1 MSPFFK
7 NKRKR
12 CRTGALLLLAGS
24 VLTGT
29 VTVNELSKIP
39 AGSLIASAQE
49 LDIESIEAMQRDNQS
64 GAAAGGD
71 SAEKNQNA
79 ETVDGQNVSANSDT
93 LAGYGKDA
101 EDALTGDGQN
111 AEDALAGDGQTAADA
126 AQSESSFTDEKL
138 ASVLAQ
144 IQASLPSSNGDWS
157 VYVCDLKTGAEGSIN
172 DHRMQAASLIKLYIM
187 GAVYENYDALIAQY
201 GQDTIDANLYSMITV
216 SDNDAANA
224 LTTYLGSGDSSAGMQ
239 VVNNYC
245 LAHGY
250 TTSSMGRLLLH
261 SNEFGDNYT
270 SVENCGKLLKM
281 VYWNGYKK
289 ERHGNAETAE
299 EATEVDLQSEQ
310 TTENSDSAQNT
321 ADDTVA
327 GNAEAAESAADEDS
341 ADGVSE
347 STVEN
352 TTEISSETDQTH
364 EISENNTETN
374 TEIAADE
381 TIKDSSDAVQNTA
394 TADDAAALTPHASD
408 MFSLLCAQTRR
419 HKIPA
424 QLPDGVRTASKT
436 GELDDVENDA
446 AILYDTDNDLIIV
459 FMSEHL
465 GDCGAA
471 QSTIASLSRQIYDLY
486 H

>member
-1 MSPFFK
+1 MSPFLK
-7 NKRKR
+7 DKRKR

-24 VLTGT
+24 VLAGT
-29 VTVNELSKIP
+29 VPNTGELPKIP
-39 AGSLIASAQE
+39 VGGLTVSAQE
-49 LDIESIEAMQRDNQS
+49 LDIESIEAMQGG
-64 GAAAGGD
+64 GATGAG
-71 SAEKNQNA
+71 QNA
-79 ETVDGQNVSANSDT
+79 ETVDGQGTSANSDT
-93 LAGYGKDA
+93 LAGYGKPSDNGQSA
-101 EDALTGDGQN
+101 DDTLAGDGQN
-111 AEDALAGDGQTAADA
+111 ADTS

-138 ASVLAQ
+138 TSVLAQ
-144 IQASLPSSNGDWS
+144 IQASLPASNGDWA
-157 VYVCDLKTGAEGSIN
+157 VYVCDLKTGSEGSIN

-201 GQDTIDANLYSMITV
+201 GQDTIDASLYSMITI

-239 VVNNYC
+239 IVNNYC

-281 VYWNGYKK
+281 VYWDGYLQKIPENRDTDEK
-289 ERHGNAETAE
+289 T
-299 EATEVDLQSEQ
+299 TESDLQSEQ
-310 TTENSDSAQNT
+310 VTENISSTEDDTDEITTEN
-321 ADDTVA
+321 
-327 GNAEAAESAADEDS
+327 
-341 ADGVSE
+341 
-347 STVEN
+347 
-352 TTEISSETDQTH
+352 TT
-364 EISENNTETN
+364 
-374 TEIAADE
+374 
-381 TIKDSSDAVQNTA
+381 
-394 TADDAAALTPHASD
+394 ALTPHASD
-408 MFSLLCAQTRR
+408 MFALLCAQTRR

-465 GDCGAA
+465 SDCGAA
-471 QSTIASLSRQIYDLY
+471 QSTIASLSRQIYDAY

>member
-1 MSPFFK
+1 MSSFFR
-7 NKRKR
+7 NNRRR

-29 VTVNELSKIP
+29 VPDIGGLSKIP
-39 AGSLIASAQE
+39 AGFLSASAQE
-49 LDIESIEAMQRDNQS
+49 LDIESIEAMQENEKN
-64 GAAAGGD
+64 GAAADGGSTGAGQD
-71 SAEKNQNA
+71 AQA
-79 ETVDGQNVSANSDT
+79 VDGQRISASSDT
-93 LAGYGKDA
+93 LAGYGGQA
-101 EDALTGDGQN
+101 AGETLTGDGQSTD
-111 AEDALAGDGQTAADA
+111 DALAGDGQNADTSV
-126 AQSESSFTDEKL
+126 QSESSFTDEKL
-138 ASVLAQ
+138 TSVLAQ
-144 IQASLPSSNGDWS
+144 IEASLPSSNGDWAA
-157 VYVCDLKTGAEGSIN
+157 YVCDLKTGAEGSIN

-239 VVNNYC
+239 IVNNYC

-281 VYWNGYKK
+281 VYWEGYLQKTQ
-289 ERHGNAETAE
+289 ESGSNAGETAE
-299 EATEVDLQSEQ
+299 SDLQSEQ
-310 TTENSDSAQNT
+310 VTENIDST
-321 ADDTVA
+321 EDDTA
-327 GNAEAAESAADEDS
+327 GII
-341 ADGVSE
+341 
-347 STVEN
+347 TEN
-352 TTEISSETDQTH
+352 TEADA
-364 EISENNTETN
+364 NETN
-374 TEIAADE
+374 TGDTSAAPAGE
-381 TIKDSSDAVQNTA
+381 TPSEAEAQENSEHPAESSTENTA
-394 TADDAAALTPHASD
+394 VLTPHASD

-471 QSTIASLSRQIYDLY
+471 QSTIASLSRQIYDAY

>member
-1 MSPFFK
+1 MSPFLK
-7 NKRKR
+7 DKRKR

-24 VLTGT
+24 VLAGT
-29 VTVNELSKIP
+29 VPNTGELPKIP
-39 AGSLIASAQE
+39 VGGLTVSAQE
-49 LDIESIEAMQRDNQS
+49 LDIESIEAMQGG
-64 GAAAGGD
+64 GATGAG
-71 SAEKNQNA
+71 QNA
-79 ETVDGQNVSANSDT
+79 ETVDGQGTSANSDT
-93 LAGYGKDA
+93 LAGYGKPSDNGQSA
-101 EDALTGDGQN
+101 DGTLAGDGQNPDDTLAGDGQN
-111 AEDALAGDGQTAADA
+111 ADTS
-126 AQSESSFTDEKL
+126 AQSESSFTDQKL
-138 ASVLAQ
+138 TSVLAQ
-144 IQASLPSSNGDWS
+144 IQASLPASNGDWA
-157 VYVCDLKTGAEGSIN
+157 VYVCDLKTGSEGSIN

-201 GQDTIDANLYSMITV
+201 GQDTIDASLYSMITV

-239 VVNNYC
+239 IVNNYC

-281 VYWNGYKK
+281 VYWDGYLQKIPENRDTDEK
-289 ERHGNAETAE
+289 T
-299 EATEVDLQSEQ
+299 TESDLQSEQ
-310 TTENSDSAQNT
+310 VTENIASTEDDTDEITTENT
-321 ADDTVA
+321 TV
-327 GNAEAAESAADEDS
+327 
-341 ADGVSE
+341 
-347 STVEN
+347 
-352 TTEISSETDQTH
+352 
-364 EISENNTETN
+364 
-374 TEIAADE
+374 
-381 TIKDSSDAVQNTA
+381 
-394 TADDAAALTPHASD
+394 LTPHASD
-408 MFSLLCAQTRR
+408 MFALLCAQTRR

-465 GDCGAA
+465 SDCGAA
-471 QSTIASLSRQIYDLY
+471 QSTIASLSRQIYDAY

>member
-1 MSPFFK
+1 MSPFLK
-7 NKRKR
+7 DTRKR

-24 VLTGT
+24 VLAGT
-29 VTVNELSKIP
+29 VPNTGELPKIP
-39 AGSLIASAQE
+39 VGGLTVSAQE
-49 LDIESIEAMQRDNQS
+49 LDIESIEAMQGG
-64 GAAAGGD
+64 GATGAG
-71 SAEKNQNA
+71 QNA
-79 ETVDGQNVSANSDT
+79 ETVDGQGTSANSDT
-93 LAGYGKDA
+93 LAGYGKPSDNGQSA
-101 EDALTGDGQN
+101 DGTLAGGGQNPDDTLAGDGQN
-111 AEDALAGDGQTAADA
+111 ADTS

-138 ASVLAQ
+138 TSVLAQ
-144 IQASLPSSNGDWS
+144 IQASLPASNGDWA
-157 VYVCDLKTGAEGSIN
+157 VYVCDLKTGSEGSIN

-201 GQDTIDANLYSMITV
+201 GQDTIDTSLYSMITV

-224 LTTYLGSGDSSAGMQ
+224 LTTYLGSGNSSAGMQ
-239 VVNNYC
+239 IVNNYC

-281 VYWNGYKK
+281 VYWDGYLQKIPENRDTDEK
-289 ERHGNAETAE
+289 T
-299 EATEVDLQSEQ
+299 TESDLQSEQ
-310 TTENSDSAQNT
+310 VTENIASTEDDTDEITTEN
-321 ADDTVA
+321 
-327 GNAEAAESAADEDS
+327 
-341 ADGVSE
+341 
-347 STVEN
+347 
-352 TTEISSETDQTH
+352 TT
-364 EISENNTETN
+364 
-374 TEIAADE
+374 
-381 TIKDSSDAVQNTA
+381 
-394 TADDAAALTPHASD
+394 ALTPHASD
-408 MFSLLCAQTRR
+408 MFALLCAQTRR

-465 GDCGAA
+465 SDCGAA
-471 QSTIASLSRQIYDLY
+471 QSTIASLSRQIYDAY

>member
-1 MSPFFK
+1 MSPFLK
-7 NKRKR
+7 DKRKR

-24 VLTGT
+24 VLAGT
-29 VTVNELSKIP
+29 VPNTGELPKIP
-39 AGSLIASAQE
+39 GGGLTVSAQE
-49 LDIESIEAMQRDNQS
+49 LDIESIEAMQGG
-64 GAAAGGD
+64 GATGAG
-71 SAEKNQNA
+71 QNA
-79 ETVDGQNVSANSDT
+79 ETVDGQGTSANSDT
-93 LAGYGKDA
+93 LAGYGKPSDNGQSA
-101 EDALTGDGQN
+101 DGTLAGDGQNPDDTLAGDGQN
-111 AEDALAGDGQTAADA
+111 ADTS

-138 ASVLAQ
+138 TSVLAQ
-144 IQASLPSSNGDWS
+144 IQASLPASNGDWA
-157 VYVCDLKTGAEGSIN
+157 VYVCDLKTGSEGSIN

-187 GAVYENYDALIAQY
+187 GTVYENYDALIAQY

-224 LTTYLGSGDSSAGMQ
+224 LTSYLGSGDSSAGMQ
-239 VVNNYC
+239 IVNNYC

-281 VYWNGYKK
+281 VYWDGYLQKTPENRGTDEK
-289 ERHGNAETAE
+289 T
-299 EATEVDLQSEQ
+299 TESDLQSEQ
-310 TTENSDSAQNT
+310 VTENIASTEDDTDEITTEN
-321 ADDTVA
+321 
-327 GNAEAAESAADEDS
+327 
-341 ADGVSE
+341 
-347 STVEN
+347 
-352 TTEISSETDQTH
+352 TT
-364 EISENNTETN
+364 
-374 TEIAADE
+374 
-381 TIKDSSDAVQNTA
+381 
-394 TADDAAALTPHASD
+394 ALTPHASD
-408 MFSLLCAQTRR
+408 MFALLCAQTRR

-465 GDCGAA
+465 SDCGAA
-471 QSTIASLSRQIYDLY
+471 QSTIASLSRQIYDAY

>member
-1 MSPFFK
+1 MSPFLK
-7 NKRKR
+7 DKRKR

-24 VLTGT
+24 VLAGT
-29 VTVNELSKIP
+29 VPNTGELPKIP
-39 AGSLIASAQE
+39 VGGLTVSAQE
-49 LDIESIEAMQRDNQS
+49 LDIESIEAMQGG
-64 GAAAGGD
+64 GATGAG
-71 SAEKNQNA
+71 QNA
-79 ETVDGQNVSANSDT
+79 ETVDGQGTSANSDT
-93 LAGYGKDA
+93 LAGYGKPSDNGQSA
-101 EDALTGDGQN
+101 DGTLAGDGQNPDDTLAGDGQN
-111 AEDALAGDGQTAADA
+111 ADTS

-138 ASVLAQ
+138 TSVLAQ
-144 IQASLPSSNGDWS
+144 IQASLPASNGDWA
-157 VYVCDLKTGAEGSIN
+157 VYVCDLKTGSEGSIN

-201 GQDTIDANLYSMITV
+201 GQDTIDASLYSMITV

-239 VVNNYC
+239 IVNNYC

-281 VYWNGYKK
+281 VYWDGYLQKIPENRDTDEK
-289 ERHGNAETAE
+289 T
-299 EATEVDLQSEQ
+299 TESDLQSEQ
-310 TTENSDSAQNT
+310 VTENIASTEDDTDEITTEN
-321 ADDTVA
+321 
-327 GNAEAAESAADEDS
+327 
-341 ADGVSE
+341 
-347 STVEN
+347 
-352 TTEISSETDQTH
+352 TT
-364 EISENNTETN
+364 
-374 TEIAADE
+374 
-381 TIKDSSDAVQNTA
+381 
-394 TADDAAALTPHASD
+394 ALTPHASD
-408 MFSLLCAQTRR
+408 MFALLCAQTRR

-446 AILYDTDNDLIIV
+446 AILYDTENDLIIV

-465 GDCGAA
+465 SDCGAA
-471 QSTIASLSRQIYDLY
+471 QSTIASLSRQIYDAY

>member
-1 MSPFFK
+1 MSSFSK

-24 VLTGT
+24 VLAGTAPGTG
-29 VTVNELSKIP
+29 ELSKIP
-39 AGSLIASAQE
+39 AGGLTASAQE
-49 LDIESIEAMQRDNQS
+49 LDIESIEAMQGGTT
-64 GAAAGGD
+64 GAG
-71 SAEKNQNA
+71 QNA
-79 ETVDGQNVSANSDT
+79 ETVDGQGASANSDT
-93 LAGYGKDA
+93 LAGYGKPSDNGQSTNDTLA
-101 EDALTGDGQN
+101 GDGQN
-111 AEDALAGDGQTAADA
+111 ADDTLAGDGQNVDDTLAGDGQNADISE
-126 AQSESSFTDEKL
+126 QSESSFTDEKL
-138 ASVLAQ
+138 TSVLAQ
-144 IQASLPSSNGDWS
+144 IQASLPASNGDWA
-157 VYVCDLKTGAEGSIN
+157 VYVCDLKTGSEGSIN

-224 LTTYLGSGDSSAGMQ
+224 LTSYLGSGDSSAGMQ
-239 VVNNYC
+239 TVNNYC

-281 VYWNGYKK
+281 VYWDGYLQKTQENRDTDEK
-289 ERHGNAETAE
+289 T
-299 EATEVDLQSEQ
+299 TESDLQSEQ
-310 TTENSDSAQNT
+310 VTENIASTEDDTDEITTENT
-321 ADDTVA
+321 
-327 GNAEAAESAADEDS
+327 
-341 ADGVSE
+341 
-347 STVEN
+347 
-352 TTEISSETDQTH
+352 
-364 EISENNTETN
+364 
-374 TEIAADE
+374 
-381 TIKDSSDAVQNTA
+381 
-394 TADDAAALTPHASD
+394 AALTPHASD
-408 MFSLLCAQTRR
+408 MFALLCAQTRR

-446 AILYDTDNDLIIV
+446 AILYDTDNDLIII

-471 QSTIASLSRQIYDLY
+471 QSTIASLSRQIYDAY

>member
-1 MSPFFK
+1 MSPFLK
-7 NKRKR
+7 DKRKR

-24 VLTGT
+24 VLAGT
-29 VTVNELSKIP
+29 VPNTGELPKILVGGLTV
-39 AGSLIASAQE
+39 SAQE
-49 LDIESIEAMQRDNQS
+49 LDIESIEAMQGG
-64 GAAAGGD
+64 GATGAG
-71 SAEKNQNA
+71 QNA
-79 ETVDGQNVSANSDT
+79 ETVDGQGTSANSDT
-93 LAGYGKDA
+93 LAGYGKPSDNGQSA
-101 EDALTGDGQN
+101 DGTLAGDGQNPDDTLAGDGQN
-111 AEDALAGDGQTAADA
+111 ADTS

-138 ASVLAQ
+138 TSVLAQ
-144 IQASLPSSNGDWS
+144 IQASLPASNGDWA
-157 VYVCDLKTGAEGSIN
+157 VYVCDLKTGSEGSIN

-201 GQDTIDANLYSMITV
+201 GQDTIDASLYSMITV

-239 VVNNYC
+239 IVNNYC

-281 VYWNGYKK
+281 VYWDGYLQKTPENRGTDEK
-289 ERHGNAETAE
+289 T
-299 EATEVDLQSEQ
+299 TESDLQSEQ
-310 TTENSDSAQNT
+310 VTENIASTEDDTDEITTEN
-321 ADDTVA
+321 
-327 GNAEAAESAADEDS
+327 
-341 ADGVSE
+341 
-347 STVEN
+347 
-352 TTEISSETDQTH
+352 TT
-364 EISENNTETN
+364 
-374 TEIAADE
+374 
-381 TIKDSSDAVQNTA
+381 
-394 TADDAAALTPHASD
+394 ALTPHASD
-408 MFSLLCAQTRR
+408 MFALLCAQTRR

-446 AILYDTDNDLIIV
+446 AILYDTENDLIIV

-465 GDCGAA
+465 SDCGAA
-471 QSTIASLSRQIYDLY
+471 QSTIASLSRQIYDAY

>member
-1 MSPFFK
+1 MSPFLK
-7 NKRKR
+7 DKRKR

-24 VLTGT
+24 VLAGAVPNTG
-29 VTVNELSKIP
+29 ELPKIP
-39 AGSLIASAQE
+39 VGGLTVSAQE
-49 LDIESIEAMQRDNQS
+49 LDIESIEAMQGG
-64 GAAAGGD
+64 GATGAG
-71 SAEKNQNA
+71 QNA
-79 ETVDGQNVSANSDT
+79 ETVDGQGTSANSDT
-93 LAGYGKDA
+93 LAGYGKPSDNGQSA
-101 EDALTGDGQN
+101 DGTLAGDGQNPDDTLAGDGQN
-111 AEDALAGDGQTAADA
+111 ADTS

-138 ASVLAQ
+138 TSVLAQ
-144 IQASLPSSNGDWS
+144 IQASLPASNGDWA
-157 VYVCDLKTGAEGSIN
+157 VYVCDPKTGSEGSIN

-187 GAVYENYDALIAQY
+187 GTVYENYDALIAQY
-201 GQDTIDANLYSMITV
+201 GQDTIDTNLYSMITV

-239 VVNNYC
+239 IVNNYC

-281 VYWNGYKK
+281 VYWDGYLQKTPENRGTDEK
-289 ERHGNAETAE
+289 T
-299 EATEVDLQSEQ
+299 TESDLQSEQ
-310 TTENSDSAQNT
+310 VTENIASTEDDTDEITTEN
-321 ADDTVA
+321 
-327 GNAEAAESAADEDS
+327 
-341 ADGVSE
+341 
-347 STVEN
+347 
-352 TTEISSETDQTH
+352 TT
-364 EISENNTETN
+364 
-374 TEIAADE
+374 
-381 TIKDSSDAVQNTA
+381 
-394 TADDAAALTPHASD
+394 ALTPHASD
-408 MFSLLCAQTRR
+408 MFALLCAQTRR

-465 GDCGAA
+465 SDCGAA
-471 QSTIASLSRQIYDLY
+471 QSTIASLSRQIYDAY

>member
-1 MSPFFK
+1 MSPFLK
-7 NKRKR
+7 DKRKR

-24 VLTGT
+24 VLVGT
-29 VTVNELSKIP
+29 VPNTGELPKIP
-39 AGSLIASAQE
+39 VGGLTVSAQE
-49 LDIESIEAMQRDNQS
+49 LDIESIEAMQGG
-64 GAAAGGD
+64 GATGAG
-71 SAEKNQNA
+71 QNA
-79 ETVDGQNVSANSDT
+79 EAVDGQGTSANSDT
-93 LAGYGKDA
+93 LAGYGKPSDNGQSA
-101 EDALTGDGQN
+101 DGTLAGDGQNPDDTLAGDGQN
-111 AEDALAGDGQTAADA
+111 ADTS

-138 ASVLAQ
+138 TSVLAQ
-144 IQASLPSSNGDWS
+144 IQASLPASNGDWA
-157 VYVCDLKTGAEGSIN
+157 VYVCDLKTGSEGSIN

-201 GQDTIDANLYSMITV
+201 GQDTIDASLYSMITV

-239 VVNNYC
+239 IVNNYC

-281 VYWNGYKK
+281 VYWDGYLQKIPENRDTDEK
-289 ERHGNAETAE
+289 T
-299 EATEVDLQSEQ
+299 TESDLQSEQ
-310 TTENSDSAQNT
+310 VTENIASTEDDTDEITTEN
-321 ADDTVA
+321 
-327 GNAEAAESAADEDS
+327 
-341 ADGVSE
+341 
-347 STVEN
+347 
-352 TTEISSETDQTH
+352 TT
-364 EISENNTETN
+364 
-374 TEIAADE
+374 
-381 TIKDSSDAVQNTA
+381 
-394 TADDAAALTPHASD
+394 ALTPHASD
-408 MFSLLCAQTRR
+408 MFALLCAQTRR

-446 AILYDTDNDLIIV
+446 AILYDTENDLIIV

-465 GDCGAA
+465 SDCGAA
-471 QSTIASLSRQIYDLY
+471 QSTIASLSRQIYDAY

>member
-1 MSPFFK
+1 MSPFLK
-7 NKRKR
+7 DKRKR

-24 VLTGT
+24 VLAGT
-29 VTVNELSKIP
+29 VPNTGELPKIP
-39 AGSLIASAQE
+39 VGGLTVSAQE
-49 LDIESIEAMQRDNQS
+49 LDIESIEAMQGG
-64 GAAAGGD
+64 GATGAG
-71 SAEKNQNA
+71 QNA
-79 ETVDGQNVSANSDT
+79 ETVDGQGTSANSDT
-93 LAGYGKDA
+93 LAGYGKPSDNGQSA
-101 EDALTGDGQN
+101 DDTLAGDGQN
-111 AEDALAGDGQTAADA
+111 ADTS

-138 ASVLAQ
+138 TSVLAQ
-144 IQASLPSSNGDWS
+144 IQASLPASNGDWA
-157 VYVCDLKTGAEGSIN
+157 VYVCDLKTGSEGSIN

-201 GQDTIDANLYSMITV
+201 GQDTIDASLYSMITI

-239 VVNNYC
+239 IVNNYC

-281 VYWNGYKK
+281 VYWDGYLQKIPENRDTDEK
-289 ERHGNAETAE
+289 T
-299 EATEVDLQSEQ
+299 TESDLQSEQ
-310 TTENSDSAQNT
+310 VTENIASTEDDTDEITTEN
-321 ADDTVA
+321 
-327 GNAEAAESAADEDS
+327 
-341 ADGVSE
+341 
-347 STVEN
+347 
-352 TTEISSETDQTH
+352 TT
-364 EISENNTETN
+364 
-374 TEIAADE
+374 
-381 TIKDSSDAVQNTA
+381 
-394 TADDAAALTPHASD
+394 ALTPHASD
-408 MFSLLCAQTRR
+408 MFALLCAQTRR

-446 AILYDTDNDLIIV
+446 AILYDTENDLIIV

-465 GDCGAA
+465 SDCGAA
-471 QSTIASLSRQIYDLY
+471 QSTIASLSRQIYDAY

>member
-1 MSPFFK
+1 MSSFSK

-29 VTVNELSKIP
+29 VPGTGELSKIP
-39 AGSLIASAQE
+39 AGGLTASAQE
-49 LDIESIEAMQRDNQS
+49 LDIESIEAMQSD
-64 GAAAGGD
+64 GATGAG
-71 SAEKNQNA
+71 QNA
-79 ETVDGQNVSANSDT
+79 ETADGQDASANSDT
-93 LAGYGKDA
+93 LAGYGKPSDNGQSTNDTLA
-101 EDALTGDGQN
+101 GDGQN
-111 AEDALAGDGQTAADA
+111 ADDTLAGDGQNADISE
-126 AQSESSFTDEKL
+126 QSESSFTDEKL
-138 ASVLAQ
+138 TSVLAQ
-144 IQASLPSSNGDWS
+144 IQASLPASNGDWA
-157 VYVCDLKTGAEGSIN
+157 VYVCDLKTGSEGSIN

-224 LTTYLGSGDSSAGMQ
+224 LTSYLGSGDSSAGMQ
-239 VVNNYC
+239 TVNNYC

-281 VYWNGYKK
+281 VYWDGYLQKTQENRDTDEK
-289 ERHGNAETAE
+289 T
-299 EATEVDLQSEQ
+299 TESDLQSEQ
-310 TTENSDSAQNT
+310 VTENIASTEDDTDEITTENT
-321 ADDTVA
+321 
-327 GNAEAAESAADEDS
+327 
-341 ADGVSE
+341 
-347 STVEN
+347 
-352 TTEISSETDQTH
+352 
-364 EISENNTETN
+364 
-374 TEIAADE
+374 
-381 TIKDSSDAVQNTA
+381 
-394 TADDAAALTPHASD
+394 AALTPHASD
-408 MFSLLCAQTRR
+408 MFALLCAQTRR

-471 QSTIASLSRQIYDLY
+471 QSTIASLSRQIYDAY

>member
-1 MSPFFK
+1 MSPFLK
-7 NKRKR
+7 DKRKR

-24 VLTGT
+24 VLAGT
-29 VTVNELSKIP
+29 VPNTGELPKIP
-39 AGSLIASAQE
+39 VGGLTVSAQE
-49 LDIESIEAMQRDNQS
+49 LDIESIEAMQGG
-64 GAAAGGD
+64 GATGAG
-71 SAEKNQNA
+71 QNA
-79 ETVDGQNVSANSDT
+79 ETVDGQGTSANSDT
-93 LAGYGKDA
+93 LAGYGKPSDNGQSA
-101 EDALTGDGQN
+101 DGTLAGDGQNPDDPLAGDGQN
-111 AEDALAGDGQTAADA
+111 ADTS

-138 ASVLAQ
+138 TSVLAQ
-144 IQASLPSSNGDWS
+144 IQASLPASNGDWA
-157 VYVCDLKTGAEGSIN
+157 VYVCDLKTGSEGSIN

-187 GAVYENYDALIAQY
+187 GTVYENYDALIAQY

-224 LTTYLGSGDSSAGMQ
+224 LTSYLGSGDSSAGMQ
-239 VVNNYC
+239 IVNNYC

-281 VYWNGYKK
+281 VYWDGYLQKTPENRGTDEK
-289 ERHGNAETAE
+289 T
-299 EATEVDLQSEQ
+299 TESDLQSEQ
-310 TTENSDSAQNT
+310 VTENIASTEDDTDEITTEN
-321 ADDTVA
+321 
-327 GNAEAAESAADEDS
+327 
-341 ADGVSE
+341 
-347 STVEN
+347 
-352 TTEISSETDQTH
+352 TT
-364 EISENNTETN
+364 
-374 TEIAADE
+374 
-381 TIKDSSDAVQNTA
+381 
-394 TADDAAALTPHASD
+394 ALTPHASD
-408 MFSLLCAQTRR
+408 MFALLCAQTRR

-465 GDCGAA
+465 SDCGAA
-471 QSTIASLSRQIYDLY
+471 QSTIASLSRQIYDAY

>member
-1 MSPFFK
+1 MSPFLK
-7 NKRKR
+7 DKRKR

-24 VLTGT
+24 VLAGT
-29 VTVNELSKIP
+29 VPNTGELPKILVGGLTV
-39 AGSLIASAQE
+39 SAQE
-49 LDIESIEAMQRDNQS
+49 LDIESIEAMQGG
-64 GAAAGGD
+64 GATGAG
-71 SAEKNQNA
+71 QNA
-79 ETVDGQNVSANSDT
+79 ETVDGQGTSANSDT
-93 LAGYGKDA
+93 LAGYGKPSDNGQSA
-101 EDALTGDGQN
+101 DGTLAGDGQNPDDTLAGDGQN
-111 AEDALAGDGQTAADA
+111 ADTS

-138 ASVLAQ
+138 TSLLAQ
-144 IQASLPSSNGDWS
+144 IQASLPASNGDWA
-157 VYVCDLKTGAEGSIN
+157 VYVCDLKTGSEGSIN

-201 GQDTIDANLYSMITV
+201 GQDTIDASLYSMITV

-239 VVNNYC
+239 IVNNYC

-281 VYWNGYKK
+281 VYWDGYLQKIPENRDTDEK
-289 ERHGNAETAE
+289 T
-299 EATEVDLQSEQ
+299 TESDLQSEQ
-310 TTENSDSAQNT
+310 VTENIASTEDDTDEITTEN
-321 ADDTVA
+321 
-327 GNAEAAESAADEDS
+327 
-341 ADGVSE
+341 
-347 STVEN
+347 
-352 TTEISSETDQTH
+352 TT
-364 EISENNTETN
+364 
-374 TEIAADE
+374 
-381 TIKDSSDAVQNTA
+381 
-394 TADDAAALTPHASD
+394 ALTPHASD
-408 MFSLLCAQTRR
+408 MFALLCAQTRR
-419 HKIPA
+419 HKVPA

-465 GDCGAA
+465 SDCGAA
-471 QSTIASLSRQIYDLY
+471 QSTIASLSRQIYDAY

>member
-1 MSPFFK
+1 MSPFLK
-7 NKRKR
+7 DKRKR

-24 VLTGT
+24 VLAGT
-29 VTVNELSKIP
+29 VPNTGELPKIP
-39 AGSLIASAQE
+39 VGGLTVSAQE
-49 LDIESIEAMQRDNQS
+49 LDIESIEAMQGG
-64 GAAAGGD
+64 GATGAG
-71 SAEKNQNA
+71 QNA
-79 ETVDGQNVSANSDT
+79 ETVDGQGTSANSDT
-93 LAGYGKDA
+93 MAGYGKPSDNGQSA
-101 EDALTGDGQN
+101 DGTLAGDGQNPDDTLAGDGQN
-111 AEDALAGDGQTAADA
+111 ADTS

-138 ASVLAQ
+138 TSVLAQ
-144 IQASLPSSNGDWS
+144 IQASLPASNGDWA
-157 VYVCDLKTGAEGSIN
+157 VYVCDLKTGSEGSIN

-187 GAVYENYDALIAQY
+187 GTVYENYDALIAQY

-224 LTTYLGSGDSSAGMQ
+224 LTSYLGSGDSSAGMQ
-239 VVNNYC
+239 IVNNYC

-281 VYWNGYKK
+281 VYWDGYLQKTPENRGTDEK
-289 ERHGNAETAE
+289 T
-299 EATEVDLQSEQ
+299 TESDLQSEQ
-310 TTENSDSAQNT
+310 VTENIASTEDDTDEITTEN
-321 ADDTVA
+321 
-327 GNAEAAESAADEDS
+327 
-341 ADGVSE
+341 
-347 STVEN
+347 
-352 TTEISSETDQTH
+352 TT
-364 EISENNTETN
+364 
-374 TEIAADE
+374 
-381 TIKDSSDAVQNTA
+381 
-394 TADDAAALTPHASD
+394 ALTPHASD
-408 MFSLLCAQTRR
+408 MFALLCAQTRR

-465 GDCGAA
+465 SDCGAA
-471 QSTIASLSRQIYDLY
+471 QSTIASLSRQIYDAY

>member
-1 MSPFFK
+1 MSSFSK

-29 VTVNELSKIP
+29 VPGTGELSKIP
-39 AGSLIASAQE
+39 AGGLTASAQE
-49 LDIESIEAMQRDNQS
+49 LDIESIEAMQSD
-64 GAAAGGD
+64 GATGAG
-71 SAEKNQNA
+71 QNA
-79 ETVDGQNVSANSDT
+79 ETADGQGASANSDT
-93 LAGYGKDA
+93 LAGYGKPSDNGQSTNDTLA
-101 EDALTGDGQN
+101 GDGQN
-111 AEDALAGDGQTAADA
+111 ADTS

-138 ASVLAQ
+138 TSVLAQ
-144 IQASLPSSNGDWS
+144 IQASLPASNGDWA
-157 VYVCDLKTGAEGSIN
+157 VYVCDLKTGSEGSIN

-224 LTTYLGSGDSSAGMQ
+224 LTSYLGSGDSSAGMQ
-239 VVNNYC
+239 IVNNYC

-281 VYWNGYKK
+281 VYWDGYLQKTPENRSTDEK
-289 ERHGNAETAE
+289 T
-299 EATEVDLQSEQ
+299 TESDLQSEQ
-310 TTENSDSAQNT
+310 VTENIDSTEDNT
-321 ADDTVA
+321 
-327 GNAEAAESAADEDS
+327 DET
-341 ADGVSE
+341 
-347 STVEN
+347 STEN
-352 TTEISSETDQTH
+352 TT
-364 EISENNTETN
+364 
-374 TEIAADE
+374 
-381 TIKDSSDAVQNTA
+381 
-394 TADDAAALTPHASD
+394 ALTPHASD
-408 MFSLLCAQTRR
+408 MFALLCAQTRR

-471 QSTIASLSRQIYDLY
+471 QSTIASLSRQIYDAY

>member
-1 MSPFFK
+1 MSPFLK
-7 NKRKR
+7 DKRKR

-24 VLTGT
+24 VLAGT
-29 VTVNELSKIP
+29 VPNTGELPKIP
-39 AGSLIASAQE
+39 VGGLTVSAQE
-49 LDIESIEAMQRDNQS
+49 LDIESIEAMQGG
-64 GAAAGGD
+64 GATGAG
-71 SAEKNQNA
+71 QNA
-79 ETVDGQNVSANSDT
+79 ETVDGQGTSANSDT
-93 LAGYGKDA
+93 LAGYGKPSDNGQSA
-101 EDALTGDGQN
+101 DGTLAGDGQNPDDTLAGDGQN
-111 AEDALAGDGQTAADA
+111 ADTS

-138 ASVLAQ
+138 TSVLAQ
-144 IQASLPSSNGDWS
+144 IQASLPASNGDWA
-157 VYVCDLKTGAEGSIN
+157 VYVCDLKTGSEGSIN

-201 GQDTIDANLYSMITV
+201 GQDTIDASLYSMITV

-239 VVNNYC
+239 IVNNYC

-281 VYWNGYKK
+281 VYWDGYLQKIPENRDTDEK
-289 ERHGNAETAE
+289 T
-299 EATEVDLQSEQ
+299 TESDPQSEQ
-310 TTENSDSAQNT
+310 VTENIASTEDDTDEITTEN
-321 ADDTVA
+321 
-327 GNAEAAESAADEDS
+327 
-341 ADGVSE
+341 
-347 STVEN
+347 
-352 TTEISSETDQTH
+352 TT
-364 EISENNTETN
+364 
-374 TEIAADE
+374 
-381 TIKDSSDAVQNTA
+381 
-394 TADDAAALTPHASD
+394 ALTPHASD
-408 MFSLLCAQTRR
+408 MFALLCAQTRR

-424 QLPDGVRTASKT
+424 QLPDSVRTASKT

-465 GDCGAA
+465 SDCGAA
-471 QSTIASLSRQIYDLY
+471 QSTIASLSRQIYDAY

>member
-1 MSPFFK
+1 MSPFLK
-7 NKRKR
+7 DKRKR

-24 VLTGT
+24 VLAGT
-29 VTVNELSKIP
+29 VPNTGELPKIP
-39 AGSLIASAQE
+39 VGGLTVSAQE
-49 LDIESIEAMQRDNQS
+49 LDIESIEAMQGG
-64 GAAAGGD
+64 GATGAG
-71 SAEKNQNA
+71 QNA
-79 ETVDGQNVSANSDT
+79 ETVDGQGTSANSDT
-93 LAGYGKDA
+93 LAGYGKPSDNGQSA
-101 EDALTGDGQN
+101 DGTLAGDGQNPDDTLAGDGQN
-111 AEDALAGDGQTAADA
+111 ADTS

-138 ASVLAQ
+138 TSVLAQ
-144 IQASLPSSNGDWS
+144 IQASLPASNGDWA
-157 VYVCDLKTGAEGSIN
+157 VYVCDLKTGSEGSID

-201 GQDTIDANLYSMITV
+201 GQDTIDASLYSMITV

-239 VVNNYC
+239 IVNNYC

-281 VYWNGYKK
+281 VYWDGYLQKIPENRDTDEK
-289 ERHGNAETAE
+289 T
-299 EATEVDLQSEQ
+299 TESDLQSEQ
-310 TTENSDSAQNT
+310 VTENIASTEDDTDEITTEN
-321 ADDTVA
+321 
-327 GNAEAAESAADEDS
+327 
-341 ADGVSE
+341 
-347 STVEN
+347 
-352 TTEISSETDQTH
+352 TT
-364 EISENNTETN
+364 
-374 TEIAADE
+374 
-381 TIKDSSDAVQNTA
+381 
-394 TADDAAALTPHASD
+394 ALTPHASD
-408 MFSLLCAQTRR
+408 MFALLCAQTRR

-465 GDCGAA
+465 SDCGAA
-471 QSTIASLSRQIYDLY
+471 QSTIASLSRQIYDAY

>member
-1 MSPFFK
+1 MSSFSK

-29 VTVNELSKIP
+29 VPGTGELSKIP
-39 AGSLIASAQE
+39 AGGLTASAQE
-49 LDIESIEAMQRDNQS
+49 LDIESIEAMQSD
-64 GAAAGGD
+64 GATGAG
-71 SAEKNQNA
+71 QNA
-79 ETVDGQNVSANSDT
+79 ETADGQGASANSDT
-93 LAGYGKDA
+93 LAGYGKPSDNGQSTNDTLA
-101 EDALTGDGQN
+101 GDGQN
-111 AEDALAGDGQTAADA
+111 ADISE
-126 AQSESSFTDEKL
+126 QSESSFTDEKL
-138 ASVLAQ
+138 TSVLAQ
-144 IQASLPSSNGDWS
+144 IQASLPASNGDWA
-157 VYVCDLKTGAEGSIN
+157 VYVCDLKTGSEGSIN

-224 LTTYLGSGDSSAGMQ
+224 LTSYLGSGDSSAGMQ
-239 VVNNYC
+239 TVNNYC

-281 VYWNGYKK
+281 VYWDGYLQKTPENRGTDEK
-289 ERHGNAETAE
+289 T
-299 EATEVDLQSEQ
+299 TESDLQSEQ
-310 TTENSDSAQNT
+310 ATENIASTEDDTDEITTENT
-321 ADDTVA
+321 
-327 GNAEAAESAADEDS
+327 
-341 ADGVSE
+341 
-347 STVEN
+347 
-352 TTEISSETDQTH
+352 
-364 EISENNTETN
+364 
-374 TEIAADE
+374 
-381 TIKDSSDAVQNTA
+381 
-394 TADDAAALTPHASD
+394 AALTPHASD
-408 MFSLLCAQTRR
+408 MFALLCAQTRR

-471 QSTIASLSRQIYDLY
+471 QSTIASLSRQIYDAY

>member
-1 MSPFFK
+1 MSSFSK

-29 VTVNELSKIP
+29 VPGTGELSKIP
-39 AGSLIASAQE
+39 AGGLTASAQE
-49 LDIESIEAMQRDNQS
+49 LDIESIEAMQGGTT
-64 GAAAGGD
+64 GAG
-71 SAEKNQNA
+71 QNA
-79 ETVDGQNVSANSDT
+79 ETVDGQGASANSDT
-93 LAGYGKDA
+93 LAGYGKPSDNGQSTNDTLA
-101 EDALTGDGQN
+101 GDGQN
-111 AEDALAGDGQTAADA
+111 ADDTLAGDGQNVDDTLAGDGQNADISE
-126 AQSESSFTDEKL
+126 QSESSFTDEKL
-138 ASVLAQ
+138 TSVLAQ
-144 IQASLPSSNGDWS
+144 IQASLPASNGDWA
-157 VYVCDLKTGAEGSIN
+157 VYVCDLKTGSEGSIN

-224 LTTYLGSGDSSAGMQ
+224 LTSYLGSGDSSAGMQ
-239 VVNNYC
+239 TVNNYC

-281 VYWNGYKK
+281 VYWDGYLQKTQENRDTDEK
-289 ERHGNAETAE
+289 T
-299 EATEVDLQSEQ
+299 TESDLQSEQ
-310 TTENSDSAQNT
+310 VTENIASTEDDTDEITTENT
-321 ADDTVA
+321 
-327 GNAEAAESAADEDS
+327 
-341 ADGVSE
+341 
-347 STVEN
+347 
-352 TTEISSETDQTH
+352 
-364 EISENNTETN
+364 
-374 TEIAADE
+374 
-381 TIKDSSDAVQNTA
+381 
-394 TADDAAALTPHASD
+394 AALTPHASD
-408 MFSLLCAQTRR
+408 MFALLCAQTRR

-471 QSTIASLSRQIYDLY
+471 QSTIASLSRQIYDAY

>member
-1 MSPFFK
+1 MSPFLK
-7 NKRKR
+7 DKRKR

-24 VLTGT
+24 VLAGT
-29 VTVNELSKIP
+29 VPNTGELPKIP
-39 AGSLIASAQE
+39 VGGLTVSAQE
-49 LDIESIEAMQRDNQS
+49 LDIESIEAMQGG
-64 GAAAGGD
+64 GATGAG
-71 SAEKNQNA
+71 QNA
-79 ETVDGQNVSANSDT
+79 ETVDGQGTSANSDT
-93 LAGYGKDA
+93 LAGYGKPSDNGQSA
-101 EDALTGDGQN
+101 DGTLAGDEQNPDDTLAGDGQN
-111 AEDALAGDGQTAADA
+111 ADTS

-138 ASVLAQ
+138 TSVLAQ
-144 IQASLPSSNGDWS
+144 IQASLPASNGDWA
-157 VYVCDLKTGAEGSIN
+157 VYVCDLKTGSEGSIN

-187 GAVYENYDALIAQY
+187 GTVYENYDALIAQY

-224 LTTYLGSGDSSAGMQ
+224 LTSYLGSGDSSAGMQ
-239 VVNNYC
+239 IVNNYC

-281 VYWNGYKK
+281 VYWDGYLQKTPENRGTDEK
-289 ERHGNAETAE
+289 T
-299 EATEVDLQSEQ
+299 TESDLQSEQ
-310 TTENSDSAQNT
+310 VTENIASTEDDTDEITTEN
-321 ADDTVA
+321 
-327 GNAEAAESAADEDS
+327 
-341 ADGVSE
+341 
-347 STVEN
+347 
-352 TTEISSETDQTH
+352 TT
-364 EISENNTETN
+364 
-374 TEIAADE
+374 
-381 TIKDSSDAVQNTA
+381 
-394 TADDAAALTPHASD
+394 ALTPHASD
-408 MFSLLCAQTRR
+408 MFALLCAQTRR

-465 GDCGAA
+465 SDCGAA
-471 QSTIASLSRQIYDLY
+471 QSTIASLSRQIYDAY

>member
-1 MSPFFK
+1 MSSFSK

-29 VTVNELSKIP
+29 VPGTGELSKIP
-39 AGSLIASAQE
+39 AGSLTASAQE
-49 LDIESIEAMQRDNQS
+49 LDIESIEAMQGD
-64 GAAAGGD
+64 GATGAG
-71 SAEKNQNA
+71 QNA
-79 ETVDGQNVSANSDT
+79 ETVDGQGASANSDT
-93 LAGYGKDA
+93 LAGYGKPSDNGQSTNDTLA
-101 EDALTGDGQN
+101 GDRQNADDTLAGDGQNVDDTLAGDGQN
-111 AEDALAGDGQTAADA
+111 ADISE
-126 AQSESSFTDEKL
+126 QSESSFTDEKL
-138 ASVLAQ
+138 TSVLAQ
-144 IQASLPSSNGDWS
+144 IQASLPASNGDWA
-157 VYVCDLKTGAEGSIN
+157 VYVCDLKTGSEGSIN

-224 LTTYLGSGDSSAGMQ
+224 LTSYLGSGDSSAGMQ
-239 VVNNYC
+239 IVNNYC

-281 VYWNGYKK
+281 VYWDGYLQKIPENRDTNEK
-289 ERHGNAETAE
+289 T
-299 EATEVDLQSEQ
+299 TESDLQSEQ
-310 TTENSDSAQNT
+310 ATENIASTEDDTDEITTENT
-321 ADDTVA
+321 
-327 GNAEAAESAADEDS
+327 
-341 ADGVSE
+341 
-347 STVEN
+347 
-352 TTEISSETDQTH
+352 
-364 EISENNTETN
+364 
-374 TEIAADE
+374 
-381 TIKDSSDAVQNTA
+381 
-394 TADDAAALTPHASD
+394 AALTPHASD
-408 MFSLLCAQTRR
+408 MFALLCAQTRR

-471 QSTIASLSRQIYDLY
+471 QSTIASLSRQIYDAY

>member
-1 MSPFFK
+1 MSPFLK
-7 NKRKR
+7 DKRKR

-24 VLTGT
+24 VLAGT
-29 VTVNELSKIP
+29 VPNTGELPKIP
-39 AGSLIASAQE
+39 VGGLTVSAQE
-49 LDIESIEAMQRDNQS
+49 LDIESIEAMQGG
-64 GAAAGGD
+64 GATGAG
-71 SAEKNQNA
+71 QNA
-79 ETVDGQNVSANSDT
+79 ETVDGQGTSANSDT
-93 LAGYGKDA
+93 LAGYGKPSDNGQSA
-101 EDALTGDGQN
+101 DGTLAGDGQN
-111 AEDALAGDGQTAADA
+111 ADTS
-126 AQSESSFTDEKL
+126 AQSESSFTDQKL
-138 ASVLAQ
+138 TSVLAQ
-144 IQASLPSSNGDWS
+144 IQASLPASNGDWA
-157 VYVCDLKTGAEGSIN
+157 VYVCDLKTGSEGSIN

-201 GQDTIDANLYSMITV
+201 GQDTIDASLYSMITV

-239 VVNNYC
+239 IVNNYC

-281 VYWNGYKK
+281 VYWDGYLQKIPENRDTDEK
-289 ERHGNAETAE
+289 T
-299 EATEVDLQSEQ
+299 TESDLQSEQ
-310 TTENSDSAQNT
+310 VTENIASTEDDTDEITTENT
-321 ADDTVA
+321 TV
-327 GNAEAAESAADEDS
+327 
-341 ADGVSE
+341 
-347 STVEN
+347 
-352 TTEISSETDQTH
+352 
-364 EISENNTETN
+364 
-374 TEIAADE
+374 
-381 TIKDSSDAVQNTA
+381 
-394 TADDAAALTPHASD
+394 LTPHASD
-408 MFSLLCAQTRR
+408 MFALLCAQTRR

-465 GDCGAA
+465 SDCGAA
-471 QSTIASLSRQIYDLY
+471 QSTIASLSRQIYDAY

>member
-1 MSPFFK
+1 MSSFSK

-29 VTVNELSKIP
+29 VPGTGELSKIP
-39 AGSLIASAQE
+39 AGGLTASAQE
-49 LDIESIEAMQRDNQS
+49 LDIESIEAMQGDGTT
-64 GAAAGGD
+64 GAG
-71 SAEKNQNA
+71 QNA
-79 ETVDGQNVSANSDT
+79 ETADGQGASANSDT
-93 LAGYGKDA
+93 LAGYGKPSDNGQSTNDTLA
-101 EDALTGDGQN
+101 GDGQN
-111 AEDALAGDGQTAADA
+111 ADIS

-138 ASVLAQ
+138 TSVLAQ
-144 IQASLPSSNGDWS
+144 IQASLPASNGDWA
-157 VYVCDLKTGAEGSIN
+157 VYVCDLKTGSEGSIN

-224 LTTYLGSGDSSAGMQ
+224 LTSYLGSGDSSAGMQ
-239 VVNNYC
+239 TVNNYC

-281 VYWNGYKK
+281 VYWDGYLQKTQENRDTDEK
-289 ERHGNAETAE
+289 T
-299 EATEVDLQSEQ
+299 TESDLQSEQ
-310 TTENSDSAQNT
+310 VTENIASTEDDTDEITTENT
-321 ADDTVA
+321 
-327 GNAEAAESAADEDS
+327 
-341 ADGVSE
+341 
-347 STVEN
+347 
-352 TTEISSETDQTH
+352 
-364 EISENNTETN
+364 
-374 TEIAADE
+374 
-381 TIKDSSDAVQNTA
+381 
-394 TADDAAALTPHASD
+394 AALTPHASD
-408 MFSLLCAQTRR
+408 MFALLCAQTRR

-471 QSTIASLSRQIYDLY
+471 QSTIASLSRQIYDAY

>member
-1 MSPFFK
+1 MSPFLK
-7 NKRKR
+7 DKRKR

-24 VLTGT
+24 VLAGT
-29 VTVNELSKIP
+29 VPNTGELPKIP
-39 AGSLIASAQE
+39 VGGLTVSAQE
-49 LDIESIEAMQRDNQS
+49 LDIESIEAMQGG
-64 GAAAGGD
+64 GATGAG
-71 SAEKNQNA
+71 QNA
-79 ETVDGQNVSANSDT
+79 ETVDGQGTSANSDT
-93 LAGYGKDA
+93 LAGYGKPSDNGQSA
-101 EDALTGDGQN
+101 DGTLAGDGQNPDDTLAGDGQN
-111 AEDALAGDGQTAADA
+111 ADTS

-138 ASVLAQ
+138 TSVLAQ
-144 IQASLPSSNGDWS
+144 IQASLPASNGDWA
-157 VYVCDLKTGAEGSIN
+157 VYVCDLKTGSEGSIN

-187 GAVYENYDALIAQY
+187 GTVYENYDALIAQY

-224 LTTYLGSGDSSAGMQ
+224 LTSYLGSGDSSAGMQ
-239 VVNNYC
+239 IVNNYC

-281 VYWNGYKK
+281 VYWDGYLQKTPENRGTDEK
-289 ERHGNAETAE
+289 T
-299 EATEVDLQSEQ
+299 TESDLQSEQ
-310 TTENSDSAQNT
+310 VTENIASTEDDTDEITTENT
-321 ADDTVA
+321 TV
-327 GNAEAAESAADEDS
+327 
-341 ADGVSE
+341 
-347 STVEN
+347 
-352 TTEISSETDQTH
+352 
-364 EISENNTETN
+364 
-374 TEIAADE
+374 
-381 TIKDSSDAVQNTA
+381 
-394 TADDAAALTPHASD
+394 LTPHASD
-408 MFSLLCAQTRR
+408 MFALLCAQTRR

-465 GDCGAA
+465 SDCGAA
-471 QSTIASLSRQIYDLY
+471 QSTIASLSRQIYDAY

>member
-1 MSPFFK
+1 MSPFLK
-7 NKRKR
+7 DKRKR

-24 VLTGT
+24 VLAGT
-29 VTVNELSKIP
+29 VPNTGELPKIP
-39 AGSLIASAQE
+39 VGGLTVSAQE
-49 LDIESIEAMQRDNQS
+49 LDIESIEAMQGG
-64 GAAAGGD
+64 GATGAG
-71 SAEKNQNA
+71 QNA
-79 ETVDGQNVSANSDT
+79 ETIDGQDTSANSDT
-93 LAGYGKDA
+93 LAGYGKPSDNGQSA
-101 EDALTGDGQN
+101 DGTLAGDGQNPDDTLAGDGQN
-111 AEDALAGDGQTAADA
+111 ADTS

-138 ASVLAQ
+138 TSVLAQ
-144 IQASLPSSNGDWS
+144 IQASLPASNGDWA
-157 VYVCDLKTGAEGSIN
+157 VYVCDLKTGSEGSIN

-201 GQDTIDANLYSMITV
+201 GQDTIDASLYSMITV

-239 VVNNYC
+239 IVNNYC

-281 VYWNGYKK
+281 VYWDGYLQKIPENRDTDEK
-289 ERHGNAETAE
+289 T
-299 EATEVDLQSEQ
+299 TESDLQSEQ
-310 TTENSDSAQNT
+310 VTENIASTEDDTDEITTEN
-321 ADDTVA
+321 
-327 GNAEAAESAADEDS
+327 
-341 ADGVSE
+341 
-347 STVEN
+347 
-352 TTEISSETDQTH
+352 TT
-364 EISENNTETN
+364 
-374 TEIAADE
+374 
-381 TIKDSSDAVQNTA
+381 
-394 TADDAAALTPHASD
+394 ALTPHASD
-408 MFSLLCAQTRR
+408 MFALLCAQTRR

-465 GDCGAA
+465 SDCGAA
-471 QSTIASLSRQIYDLY
+471 QSTIASLSRQIYDAY

>member
-1 MSPFFK
+1 MSPFLK
-7 NKRKR
+7 DKRKR

-24 VLTGT
+24 VLAGT
-29 VTVNELSKIP
+29 VPNTGELPKIP
-39 AGSLIASAQE
+39 VGGLTVSAQE
-49 LDIESIEAMQRDNQS
+49 LDIESIEAMQGG
-64 GAAAGGD
+64 GATGAG
-71 SAEKNQNA
+71 QNA
-79 ETVDGQNVSANSDT
+79 ETVDGQGTSANSDT
-93 LAGYGKDA
+93 LAGYGKPSDNGQSA
-101 EDALTGDGQN
+101 DGTLAGDGQNPDDTLAGDGQN
-111 AEDALAGDGQTAADA
+111 ADTS

-138 ASVLAQ
+138 TSVLAQ
-144 IQASLPSSNGDWS
+144 IQASLPASNGDWA
-157 VYVCDLKTGAEGSIN
+157 VYVCDLKTGSEGSIN

-187 GAVYENYDALIAQY
+187 GTVYENYDALIAQY

-224 LTTYLGSGDSSAGMQ
+224 LTSYLGSGDSSAGMQ
-239 VVNNYC
+239 IVNNYC

-281 VYWNGYKK
+281 VYWDGYLQKTPENRGTDEK
-289 ERHGNAETAE
+289 T
-299 EATEVDLQSEQ
+299 TESDLQSEQ
-310 TTENSDSAQNT
+310 VTENIASTEDDTDEITTEN
-321 ADDTVA
+321 
-327 GNAEAAESAADEDS
+327 
-341 ADGVSE
+341 
-347 STVEN
+347 
-352 TTEISSETDQTH
+352 TT
-364 EISENNTETN
+364 
-374 TEIAADE
+374 
-381 TIKDSSDAVQNTA
+381 
-394 TADDAAALTPHASD
+394 ALTPHASD
-408 MFSLLCAQTRR
+408 MFALLCAQTRR

-465 GDCGAA
+465 SDCGAA
-471 QSTIASLSRQIYDLY
+471 QSTIASLSRQIYDAY

>member
-1 MSPFFK
+1 MSSFSK

-29 VTVNELSKIP
+29 VPATDGLSTIP
-39 AGSLIASAQE
+39 SGGLIAAAQE
-49 LDIESIEAMQRDNQS
+49 LNIESIEALQGDGKNGATADSEVS
-64 GAAAGGD
+64 GN
-71 SAEKNQNA
+71 EQNT
-79 ETVDGQNVSANSDT
+79 ETVDGQSVPANSDT
-93 LAGYGKDA
+93 LAGYGKPSDPS
-101 EDALTGDGQN
+101 GSDGQN
-111 AEDALAGDGQTAADA
+111 ADDALAGDGQNADDSV
-126 AQSESSFTDEKL
+126 QSESSFTDEKL
-138 ASVLAQ
+138 TSVLAQ
-144 IQASLPSSNGDWS
+144 IQASLPVSNGDWS

-187 GAVYENYDALIAQY
+187 GAVYENYDALITQY

-281 VYWNGYKK
+281 VYLEGYLQKTQ
-289 ERHGNAETAE
+289 ESGSNAGETAE
-299 EATEVDLQSEQ
+299 SDLQSEQ
-310 TTENSDSAQNT
+310 VTENIDST
-321 ADDTVA
+321 EDDTT
-327 GNAEAAESAADEDS
+327 GIM
-341 ADGVSE
+341 
-347 STVEN
+347 TEN
-352 TTEISSETDQTH
+352 TEADAS
-364 EISENNTETN
+364 ETN
-374 TEIAADE
+374 TGDTSAALAGE
-381 TIKDSSDAVQNTA
+381 TPSEAEAQENSEHPAESSTENT
-394 TADDAAALTPHASD
+394 AALTPHASD
-408 MFSLLCAQTRR
+408 MFSLLCAQARR

-424 QLPDGVRTASKT
+424 QLPDGVHTANKT

-471 QSTIASLSRQIYDLY
+471 QSTIASLSRQIYDAY